1 MHRVL
6 EHSAEGRD
14 LVRMRQVRGAVREV
28 GGGQDCRIW
37 TKFNFKD
44 TIRVFNF
51 ADFISIK

>member
-28 GGGQDCRIW
+28 GGGQDCRI
-37 TKFNFKD
+37 
-44 TIRVFNF
+44 
-51 ADFISIK
+51 